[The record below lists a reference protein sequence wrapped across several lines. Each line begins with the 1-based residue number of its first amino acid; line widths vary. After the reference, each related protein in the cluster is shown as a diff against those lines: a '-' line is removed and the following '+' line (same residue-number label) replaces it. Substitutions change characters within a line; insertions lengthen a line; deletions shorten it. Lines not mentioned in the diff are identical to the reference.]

1 MEVKKIHVTCIAVI
15 GACFILV
22 LGLSLWTSF
31 GNDDGEKID
40 ENYQMLQ
47 DIATKLL
54 KYVSRFIVGCLG
66 LKSHSSAL
74 LNSRYIL
81 RLGQRGRRCF
91 CAAFPNRKMYL
102 EIRSADEWL
111 LRFSCNV
118 LIILTS
124 SNP

>member
-1 MEVKKIHVTCIAVI
+1 MEVKKIHEISIAVI
-15 GACFILV
+15 GACFIFV
-22 LGLSLWTSF
+22 LGLSLWTC
-31 GNDDGEKID
+31 EQID
-40 ENYQMLQ
+40 ENNQMLQ

-102 EIRSADEWL
+102 EIRNADEGA
-111 LRFSCNV
+111 FKV
-118 LIILTS
+118 T
-124 SNP
+124 